1 MNLAYRHYILKGGVA
16 LFLLIMSISS
26 CKVAG
31 EKAMTPESIRG
42 GETRE
47 TMSPLYFTG
56 SVRDAYQ
63 IAKEIP
69 DVLDGLHCYCECK
82 KNFGHKSLLTCYVDE
97 HAKHCDLCLNEAF
110 MAGELHR
117 QGMDAVSIR
126 KAVDKRFSNQGH

>member
-1 MNLAYRHYILKGGVA
+1 MISAYRHYILKGGAA
-16 LFLLIMSISS
+16 LLLLMALSS

-31 EKAMTPESIRG
+31 DKAMTAESIRG
-42 GETRE
+42 GEARE

-56 SVRDAYQ
+56 AVRDAYQ

-69 DVLDGLHCYCECK
+69 AVLDGLHCYCECK
-82 KNFGHKSLLTCYVDE
+82 KDHGHKSLLTCYVDE

-117 QGMDAVSIR
+117 QGMDALSIR
-126 KAVDKRFSNQGH
+126 KAVDKRFSNQRH